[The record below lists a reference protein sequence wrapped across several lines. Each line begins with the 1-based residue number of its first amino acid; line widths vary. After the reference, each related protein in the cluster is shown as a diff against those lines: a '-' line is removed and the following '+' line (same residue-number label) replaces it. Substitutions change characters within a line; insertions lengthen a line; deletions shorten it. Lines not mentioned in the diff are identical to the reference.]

1 VSDKVTTEQALACVA
16 AIFPTT
22 TIEGAGLVDL
32 PAVSRTHFEAV
43 LGLNNAPYPWRS
55 ERDRLAEQAEW
66 RAFLD
71 YLQAVVNA
79 LRHGTCMTCESQ
91 PADGS
96 SCASVTMDMGSTFG
110 CRGYVPRKDGD
121 TP

>member
-1 VSDKVTTEQALACVA
+1 VGDEVTTEQALACVA

-55 ERDRLAEQAEW
+55 ERDRLAEQAETLRDFEGSAA
-66 RAFLD
+66 RAFGLKQ
-71 YLQAVVNA
+71 LAIKF
-79 LRHGTCMTCESQ
+79 EE
-91 PADGS
+91 
-96 SCASVTMDMGSTFG
+96 AS
-110 CRGYVPRKDGD
+110 
-121 TP
+121 